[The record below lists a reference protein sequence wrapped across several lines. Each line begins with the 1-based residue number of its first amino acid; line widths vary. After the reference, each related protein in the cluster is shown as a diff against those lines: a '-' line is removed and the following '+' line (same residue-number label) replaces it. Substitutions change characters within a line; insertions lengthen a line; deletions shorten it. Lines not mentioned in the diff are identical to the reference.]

1 MNAQFS
7 IHREQLA
14 FAADPAL
21 GELDC
26 QTIFA
31 RPLPNIVECLLS
43 HTTVTDLLA
52 NLPGSLD
59 DKSRLSP
66 RSGRHN
72 KAQGQ

>member
-1 MNAQFS
+1 MINA
-7 IHREQLA
+7 E
-14 FAADPAL
+14 PAP
-21 GELDC
+21 E
-26 QTIFA
+26 F
-31 RPLPNIVECLLS
+31 PSIVECLLS